1 MKVGL
6 LFGSFNPIHNGHVQI
21 ATRLLERVGFD
32 MVWLIVSPQNP
43 FKQQADLLAP
53 AHRVVLMQQSLRNEN
68 KIRVCTEELQLPTPS
83 YTIDTMKVLT
93 EKYPDFDFHII
104 IGADNVSGLQHWKE
118 IERLLEKYP
127 FHIYARGAKI
137 TGAIHHEH
145 LIQHEL
151 PLLDISATEIR
162 NRLKSGLSVSGM
174 IHPGSEAL
182 IRHFGWYNVKL

>member
-21 ATRLLERVGFD
+21 ATRLLERVGLD

-118 IERLLEKYP
+118 IDRLFEKYS

-137 TGAIHHEH
+137 TGAIDHEH

-162 NRLKSGLSVSGM
+162 NRLKSGLSVTGM

-182 IRHFGWYNVKL
+182 IRHFGWYDVKL

>member
-21 ATRLLERVGFD
+21 ATRLLESVGLD
-32 MVWLIVSPQNP
+32 MVWLVVSPQNP

-127 FHIYARGAKI
+127 FHVYTRRAERGLPFN
-137 TGAIHHEH
+137 HEH
-145 LIQHEL
+145 LLQHRM

-162 NRLKSGLSVSGM
+162 SRLKSGLSITGM
-174 IHPGSEAL
+174 IHPGAEAL
-182 IRHFGWYNVKL
+182 IRHFSWYDPKL